1 MSALD
6 KLLEIVK
13 DRLSNR
19 GSSSPR
25 VPRNVKPA
33 SQDPYGDPADE
44 YRGRSVKPASQ
55 DPWGDP
61 ADEDRRK

>member
-1 MSALD
+1 MSVL
-6 KLLEIVK
+6 
-13 DRLSNR
+13 DRLLDVVKNR
-19 GSSSPR
+19 LNNRPAAGPKGRSM
-25 VPRNVKPA
+25 KPA

-44 YRGRSVKPASQ
+44 LRGRSVKSASE